1 MEAELGTADWLITT
15 PSNLQT
21 ISLYEA
27 WGTERTAEHSEAD
40 IPIKFYLTVS
50 WL

>member
-1 MEAELGTADWLITT
+1 MEAKLGTVDWLITT

-21 ISLYEA
+21 VSLYEA
-27 WGTERTAEHSEAD
+27 WGTEKMAEHSEAA
-40 IPIKFYLTVS
+40 IPIKLYLTVS